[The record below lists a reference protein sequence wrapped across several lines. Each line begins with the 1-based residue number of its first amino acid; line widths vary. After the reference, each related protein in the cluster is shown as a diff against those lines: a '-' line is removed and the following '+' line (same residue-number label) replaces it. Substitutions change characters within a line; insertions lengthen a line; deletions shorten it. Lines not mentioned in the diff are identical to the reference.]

1 MNVKINGKNID
12 ITTSM
17 KDYLKGKLT
26 YFDKFMEEDTPI
38 NVSVSKRNTHIK
50 IEAYLQYN
58 KKDVKAKVEEED
70 FYVAVDKM
78 MDILKNSVSKLH
90 RQIKDKNRHSIKA
103 EHKKQLELEEE
114 KLIENENEDEE

>member
-1 MNVKINGKNID
+1 MNVKVNGKNME

-17 KDYLKGKLT
+17 KEYLEGKLI
-26 YFDKFMEEDTPI
+26 YFDKFMEDDTPVNI
-38 NVSVSKRNTHIK
+38 SVSKRNALIK

-58 KKDVKAKVEEED
+58 RKNVKAKVEEDD
-70 FYVAVDKM
+70 FYVAVDKI

-90 RQIKDKNRHSIKA
+90 RQAKDKNRNSIKA

-114 KLIENENEDEE
+114 KLMETEDED

>member
-1 MNVKINGKNID
+1 MNVKVNGKNME

-17 KDYLKGKLT
+17 KEYLEGKLV
-26 YFDKFMEEDTPI
+26 YFDKFMEDDTPVNI
-38 NVSVSKRNTHIK
+38 SVSKRNALIK

-58 KKDVKAKVEEED
+58 RKDVKAKVEEDD

-90 RQIKDKNRHSIKA
+90 RQAKDKNRNSIKA

-114 KLIENENEDEE
+114 KLMETEDDD